1 MAKVKKADRRHRP
14 SKPSNAPVNGYCY
27 FVYPETRMTRR
38 WDMGCLP
45 VPSDW
50 KQVSL
55 EEYTAFRNETKA
67 NYSPK
72 HLRALQDLHKANQL
86 NKVNTN
92 GKSNSNKTSK

>member
-1 MAKVKKADRRHRP
+1 MSKPSKRRHRP
-14 SKPSNAPVNGYCY
+14 SKPSNVPVNGFLY

-55 EEYTAFRNETKA
+55 SEYEAFRKETKA
-67 NYSPK
+67 SYSTK
-72 HLRALQDLHKANQL
+72 HLRVLQALHKANQL
-86 NKVNTN
+86 KPAKK
-92 GKSNSNKTSK
+92 GKHPVGA

>member
-14 SKPSNAPVNGYCY
+14 SKPSNKPVNGYLY

-55 EEYTAFRNETKA
+55 EEYNAFRAETKA
-67 NYSPK
+67 NYTPK
-72 HLRALQDLHKANQL
+72 HLRALGELHKANKL
-86 NKVNTN
+86 IKVKPN
-92 GKSNSNKTSK
+92 GKSNSSKTAK